1 MIISTITSLLLLICL
16 STPEVKYSKLI
27 KGVFFLTTEGPE
39 KPLWDGIKLDSNEM
53 MSICV
58 DLNSQNKA
66 LKNWRHL
73 ANALEVP
80 RDTYACFNP
89 QQPKSPTK
97 ELLDW
102 ISTSKSD
109 LKVGQL
115 CDALESIGRN
125 DVVRDLRNY
134 FEQRPA
140 GN

>member
-1 MIISTITSLLLLICL
+1 MQT
-16 STPEVKYSKLI
+16 
-27 KGVFFLTTEGPE
+27 
-39 KPLWDGIKLDSNEM
+39 
-53 MSICV
+53 
-58 DLNSQNKA
+58 
-66 LKNWRHL
+66 
-73 ANALEVP
+73 
-80 RDTYACFNP
+80 
-89 QQPKSPTK
+89 KSPTK

>member
-1 MIISTITSLLLLICL
+1 
-16 STPEVKYSKLI
+16 
-27 KGVFFLTTEGPE
+27 
-39 KPLWDGIKLDSNEM
+39 M

-73 ANALEVP
+73 ANALQVP
-80 RDTYACFNP
+80 RDTYTHFNP
-89 QQPKSPTK
+89 PQPKSPTK

>member
-1 MIISTITSLLLLICL
+1 
-16 STPEVKYSKLI
+16 
-27 KGVFFLTTEGPE
+27 
-39 KPLWDGIKLDSNEM
+39 M

-73 ANALEVP
+73 ANALQVP
-80 RDTYACFNP
+80 RDTYTNFKP